1 MNEHLKTRLIDF
13 KAQKN
18 RLLGRLLSKSFRFLS
33 DLASEQLREKGYDT
47 FRLGHLISLIHID
60 VEGSTINELAALS
73 GITKQAVSKIVKELA
88 DAGYVRTE
96 KHPGD
101 ARSVVVT
108 ISDKGAQFMLDWK
121 ECTFVIDERFRSILG
136 AERLELLK
144 DLLFELVN
152 HYETQLSGEEDHGMM
167 RHKAPWIDIMNN
179 KTVAIADKGDLVPQ
193 WDKAVTKSRRKPS

>member
-1 MNEHLKTRLIDF
+1 MHDSLKTRLLDF

-18 RLLGRLLSKSFRFLS
+18 RLMGRLLSKSFRFLS

-60 VEGSTINELAALS
+60 VDGSTINELASHA

-88 DAGYVRTE
+88 DAGYVQTE

-121 ECTFVIDERFRSILG
+121 ECTVVIDERFRSILG
-136 AERLELLK
+136 AERLDLLK
-144 DLLFELVN
+144 DLLFELVD
-152 HYETQLSGEEDHGMM
+152 HYETQLGGSENGEMM
-167 RHKAPWIDIMNN
+167 RQKSPWIDVLNN
-179 KTVAIADKGDLVPQ
+179 KTVAIADKGDRVPEGS
-193 WDKAVTKSRRKPS
+193 KEATKPRGKPS

>member
-1 MNEHLKTRLIDF
+1 MHASLKTRLIGF

-18 RLLGRLLSKSFRFLS
+18 RLMGRLLSKSFRFLS

-88 DAGYVRTE
+88 DAGYVQTE

-101 ARSVVVT
+101 ARSVLVT
-108 ISDKGAQFMLDWK
+108 ISDKGAHFMLDWQ
-121 ECTFVIDERFRSILG
+121 ECTAAIDERFRAILG
-136 AERLELLK
+136 AERLDLLK
-144 DLLFELVN
+144 DLLFELVD
-152 HYETQLSGEEDHGMM
+152 HYETQLSRPEDNEMM
-167 RHKAPWIDIMNN
+167 PQKAPWIDVLNN
-179 KTVAIADKGDLVPQ
+179 KTVAIADKGDLVPA
-193 WDKAVTKSRRKPS
+193 WGKAVTKTRGKSS